1 MNKFRGAFVAIVTP
15 FIDGKLD
22 EQGLKDLIEFQIAG
36 GTHGIVPCGTTGESA
51 TMSHAEHR
59 RVVELTVKTVAGR
72 VPVLAGTGSNSTS
85 ESIELTRAA
94 KDAGADGALM
104 ITPYY
109 NKPSQEGLYQHFK
122 AVAEAVDIPIILY
135 NVPSRTAVNMLPET
149 VARCAQ
155 IANIVGIKEA
165 TADLNQISQVIRLC
179 PKDFAVMSGDDF
191 TSMPTVMIGGT
202 GVISVTSN
210 VAPKD
215 MSAMMNAALSG
226 DIAKAKELHY
236 KLLPLMQAMFI
247 DTNPVP
253 AKMTLTM
260 MGKIKSGLPR
270 LPLYKMNEA
279 TEEKLKK
286 IITVGLVHHP
296 GGGKGRASGEVVPI
310 VGPVAELKPLPC
322 SGKIHG
328 VLTHDIAGPDGLD
341 ADLFFHRVRRLSRS
355 GNRPLLR
362 PDCGVRLP
370 QPFPPI

>member
-22 EQGLKDLIEFQIAG
+22 EQGLQDLIEFQIAG

-94 KDAGADGALM
+94 KEAGADGALM

-109 NKPSQEGLYQHFK
+109 NKPSQEGLFQHFK

-135 NVPSRTAVNMLPET
+135 NVPSRTSVNMLPET

-155 IANIVGIKEA
+155 IANIVGVKEA

-179 PKDFAVMSGDDF
+179 PKGFAVMSGDDF

-215 MSAMMNAALSG
+215 MAAMMNAALAG
-226 DIAKAKELHY
+226 DIAKAQELHY
-236 KLLPLMQAMFI
+236 KLLPLIQAMFI

-253 AKMTLTM
+253 AKTALAM

-279 TEEKLKK
+279 NEEKLKK
-286 IITVGLVHHP
+286 VITAYGL
-296 GGGKGRASGEVVPI
+296 I
-310 VGPVAELKPLPC
+310 
-322 SGKIHG
+322 
-328 VLTHDIAGPDGLD
+328 
-341 ADLFFHRVRRLSRS
+341 
-355 GNRPLLR
+355 
-362 PDCGVRLP
+362 
-370 QPFPPI
+370 

>member
-15 FIDGKLD
+15 FIDGQLD
-22 EQGLKDLIEFQIAG
+22 EQGLKNLIEFQIAG

-85 ESIELTRAA
+85 ESIELTKAA
-94 KDAGADGALM
+94 KEAGADGALM

-135 NVPSRTAVNMLPET
+135 NVPGRTAVNMLPEA

-155 IANIVGIKEA
+155 ITNIVGVKEA
-165 TADLNQISQVIRLC
+165 TADLNQISQVIRQC

-210 VAPKD
+210 VAPRD
-215 MSAMMNAALSG
+215 MAAMMDAALAG
-226 DIAKAKELHY
+226 NVTKAKELHY

-253 AKMTLTM
+253 AKTALAM

-279 TEEKLKK
+279 NEEKLKK
-286 IITVGLVHHP
+286 VIVDYGLM
-296 GGGKGRASGEVVPI
+296 
-310 VGPVAELKPLPC
+310 
-322 SGKIHG
+322 
-328 VLTHDIAGPDGLD
+328 
-341 ADLFFHRVRRLSRS
+341 
-355 GNRPLLR
+355 
-362 PDCGVRLP
+362 
-370 QPFPPI
+370 

>member
-22 EQGLKDLIEFQIAG
+22 EQGLQDLIEFQIAG

-51 TMSHAEHR
+51 TMSHAEHH
-59 RVVELTVKTVAGR
+59 RVVELTIKTVAGR

-94 KDAGADGALM
+94 KEAGADGALM

-149 VARCAQ
+149 VARCAA
-155 IANIVGIKEA
+155 IPNIVGIKEA
-165 TADLNQISQVIRLC
+165 TADLNQISQVISLC

-215 MSAMMNAALSG
+215 MAAMMNAALAG
-226 DIAKAKELHY
+226 DIAKAQELHY

-253 AKMTLTM
+253 AKTALAM

-270 LPLYKMNEA
+270 LPLYKMNEGN
-279 TEEKLKK
+279 EEKLKK
-286 IITVGLVHHP
+286 VLAGYGLV
-296 GGGKGRASGEVVPI
+296 
-310 VGPVAELKPLPC
+310 
-322 SGKIHG
+322 
-328 VLTHDIAGPDGLD
+328 
-341 ADLFFHRVRRLSRS
+341 
-355 GNRPLLR
+355 
-362 PDCGVRLP
+362 
-370 QPFPPI
+370 

>member
-22 EQGLKDLIEFQIAG
+22 EQGLQDLIEFQIAG

-94 KDAGADGALM
+94 KEAGADGALM

-109 NKPSQEGLYQHFK
+109 NKPSQEGLFQHFK

-135 NVPSRTAVNMLPET
+135 NVPGRTSVNMLPEA
-149 VARCAQ
+149 VARCAA
-155 IANIVGIKEA
+155 IPNIVGVKEA

-210 VAPKD
+210 VAPRD
-215 MSAMMNAALSG
+215 MAAMMDAALAG
-226 DIAKAKELHY
+226 DIAKAQELHY
-236 KLLPLMQAMFI
+236 KLFPLMQAMFI

-253 AKMTLTM
+253 AKTALAM

-270 LPLYKMNEA
+270 LPLYKMTEGN
-279 TEEKLKK
+279 EEKLKK
-286 IITVGLVHHP
+286 VLVGYGLV
-296 GGGKGRASGEVVPI
+296 
-310 VGPVAELKPLPC
+310 
-322 SGKIHG
+322 
-328 VLTHDIAGPDGLD
+328 
-341 ADLFFHRVRRLSRS
+341 
-355 GNRPLLR
+355 
-362 PDCGVRLP
+362 
-370 QPFPPI
+370 